1 MILVHHI
8 VHILIELVTV
18 QKSGQTV
25 MRCLVLF
32 LIPRLI
38 HLCTVIV
45 YKIITYNAIALII
58 YALVGNLKV
67 VLFTVYFNICCL
79 EGHTVPS
86 VISQLFNPLTI
97 FTFINRH
104 IAAIPVN
111 SHHQVIVIYAPA
123 LSVIADDT
131 IVHIADH
138 KREHIFYKLIRH
150 ISVWQ
155 VIYDNSYSTIYNHG
169 EVIYG
174 VLTYSSNVKRKAD
187 KDNYRYSP
195 ICLPVHAR

>member
-1 MILVHHI
+1 MILIHHI

-32 LIPRLI
+32 LLPRLI

-58 YALVGNLKV
+58 YALVGNLKI
-67 VLFTVYFNICCL
+67 VLFTVEFNIRL
-79 EGHTVPS
+79 EGHAVPS
-86 VISQLFNPLTI
+86 VVSQLFNPLTI

-104 IAAIPVN
+104 IAAMPVN
-111 SHHQVIVIYAPA
+111 SLHQFIVIYAPA

-131 IVHIADH
+131 IVHIADY
-138 KREHIFYKLIRH
+138 KR
-150 ISVWQ
+150 
-155 VIYDNSYSTIYNHG
+155 
-169 EVIYG
+169 
-174 VLTYSSNVKRKAD
+174 
-187 KDNYRYSP
+187 
-195 ICLPVHAR
+195 

>member
-1 MILVHHI
+1 MLLGHHI
-8 VHILIELVTV
+8 MHIIIELVTV
-18 QKSGQTV
+18 QKSGQTI

-32 LIPRLI
+32 LLPRLI

-45 YKIITYNAIALII
+45 YKIITYKAIALII

-67 VLFTVYFNICCL
+67 VLFTVEFKIRL
-79 EGHTVPS
+79 EGHAVPS
-86 VISQLFNPLTI
+86 VVSYLFNPLAI
-97 FTFINRH
+97 FSLILGH

-111 SHHQVIVIYAPA
+111 SLHQVIVIYAPA

-138 KREHIFYKLIRH
+138 KREHVFYDLIRH
-150 ISVWQ
+150 VSVCQ
-155 VIYDNSYSTIYNHG
+155 VIYNNRHDTIYNYG

-174 VLTYSSNVKRKAD
+174 VRAYSSNIKRNAD
-187 KDNYRYSP
+187 NNNYRYSHV
-195 ICLPVHAR
+195 CFPVHAR

>member
-25 MRCLVLF
+25 MRGLVLF
-32 LIPRLI
+32 LLPRLI
-38 HLCTVIV
+38 HLCTIIV
-45 YKIITYNAIALII
+45 YKIIAYKAIALII

-67 VLFTVYFNICCL
+67 VLFTVYFNICL

-86 VISQLFNPLTI
+86 VISQLFHPLTI

-104 IAAIPVN
+104 IAAMPVN
-111 SHHQVIVIYAPA
+111 SLHQIVVIYAPA

-138 KREHIFYKLIRH
+138 KR
-150 ISVWQ
+150 
-155 VIYDNSYSTIYNHG
+155 
-169 EVIYG
+169 
-174 VLTYSSNVKRKAD
+174 
-187 KDNYRYSP
+187 
-195 ICLPVHAR
+195 